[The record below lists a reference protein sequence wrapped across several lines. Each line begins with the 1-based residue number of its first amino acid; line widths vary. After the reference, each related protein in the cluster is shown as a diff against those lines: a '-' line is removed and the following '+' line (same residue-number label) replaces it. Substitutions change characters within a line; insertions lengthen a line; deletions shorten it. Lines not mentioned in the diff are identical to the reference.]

1 MSTVKSVLKTRCPLS
16 DNDQIE
22 KLFSFIQ
29 PVVKDEADQPEEED
43 DKEEFEEEQN
53 LIAPLVQLFASDRCR
68 TPLWLRML
76 RLRVDCVPCHATI
89 SVPRDDR
96 PVAAA
101 RM

>member
-1 MSTVKSVLKTRCPLS
+1 VSQARKTVAMSTVKSVLKTRCPLS

-76 RLRVDCVPCHATI
+76 RFCVWAVFHAI
-89 SVPRDDR
+89 AS
-96 PVAAA
+96 A
-101 RM
+101 R